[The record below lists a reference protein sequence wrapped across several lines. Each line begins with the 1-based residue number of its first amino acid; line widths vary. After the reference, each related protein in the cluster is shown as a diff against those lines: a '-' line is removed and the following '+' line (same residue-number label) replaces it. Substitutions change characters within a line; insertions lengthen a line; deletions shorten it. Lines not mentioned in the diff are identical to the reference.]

1 MEFSGPAKHCMTVAG
16 SADPLS
22 AVLSLQSAATRQTTG
37 IAVQRQILQQEKQ
50 VAELLGEVAASAAP
64 GAGRQVDR
72 RV

>member
-1 MEFSGPAKHCMTVAG
+1 MTVTG

-22 AVLSLQSAATRQTTG
+22 AVLSLQSAATQQTIG

-50 VAELLGEVAASAAP
+50 VADLLGEVAAAASP
-64 GAGRQVDR
+64 GTGQQVDR